1 MERWEYLAYMRE
13 YNKRYKQLK
22 KSIKHP
28 NEHPYMLIGSHHLII
43 EPDENNFRGTDENE
57 PQVCK
62 TFSCKNHLSIEE
74 RRFGDICV
82 HCQEK
87 NSLDYSR

>member
-1 MERWEYLAYMRE
+1 MEREQYLAYMRD
-13 YNKRYKQLK
+13 YNQKYKYSRKPRPKDDYRERFNHSHLK
-22 KSIKHP
+22 
-28 NEHPYMLIGSHHLII
+28 I
-43 EPDENNFRGTDENE
+43 EPDENNFIGTDENE

-87 NSLDYSR
+87 K

>member
-1 MERWEYLAYMRE
+1 M
-13 YNKRYKQLK
+13 KGTSSLK
-22 KSIKHP
+22 INKHP
-28 NEHPYMLIGSHHLII
+28 NEHLYAYWKPPTLII
-43 EPDENNFRGTDENE
+43 EPDENNFIGTDENE

-87 NSLDYSR
+87 IVWLLEIIYTFDFIRHEP